1 MAYLDHMGKLILVF
15 GGVSMLTC
23 VEAGRVSNPTGSV
36 SKASLLPPPSPPFVA
51 SFVTAILT
59 GGGCTLN
66 ADSGEAEYL

>member
-1 MAYLDHMGKLILVF
+1 
-15 GGVSMLTC
+15 MLTC
-23 VEAGRVSNPTGSV
+23 VEAGRVSNSTGSV

-59 GGGCTLN
+59 GGRCTLN